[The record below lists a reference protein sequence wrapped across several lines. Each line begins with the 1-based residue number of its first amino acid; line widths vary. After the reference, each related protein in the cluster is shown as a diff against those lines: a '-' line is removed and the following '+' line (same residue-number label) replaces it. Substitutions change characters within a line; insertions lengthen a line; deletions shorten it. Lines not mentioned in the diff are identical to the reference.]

1 MMNQI
6 WQSLAYDGNN
16 PMIFNSGQF
25 LLFFLVFMLGYSL
38 VYKHQLPKVVFITAF
53 SLYFYYKSS
62 GVYVGLLF
70 VSTVV
75 DFYLARAIHA
85 AQHKVVRKFW
95 LVVSLV
101 ANLGLLGYFK
111 YTNFFG
117 EIWSNLSGG
126 NFMPLDIFLPVGISF
141 FTFQSLSYTIDVY
154 RGELKPINS
163 LLNYGFYIFCRCI
176 SHFNSD

>member
-75 DFYLARAIHA
+75 DFYLARA
-85 AQHKVVRKFW
+85 
-95 LVVSLV
+95 
-101 ANLGLLGYFK
+101 
-111 YTNFFG
+111 
-117 EIWSNLSGG
+117 
-126 NFMPLDIFLPVGISF
+126 
-141 FTFQSLSYTIDVY
+141 
-154 RGELKPINS
+154 
-163 LLNYGFYIFCRCI
+163 
-176 SHFNSD
+176 